1 MKEMFTT
8 LKEAFKENPS
18 DFIKSIILLAVMS
31 VMFYVAIWIGGPE
44 N

>member
-18 DFIKSIILLAVMS
+18 EFIKSILLLAAIS